1 MDEFVIDVKAELA
14 DYKHSISKVMDLSS
28 FSGRQVYDMLA
39 EYDNHLD
46 YVNLDIMNDEKKCKF
61 SFHKS
66 KYVERYQSILNKLGK
81 DIVGTI
87 TQSEKPTFDDIDW

>member
-28 FSGRQVYDMLA
+28 FSGRQVNRMLA

-46 YVNLDIMNDEKKCKF
+46 YVNLDIANDEEKCKI

-81 DIVGTI
+81 SITGIVS
-87 TQSEKPTFDDIDW
+87 QSEKPTFDDIDW